1 MEMSRYTPPYQ
12 LTDAILALS
21 AEIAAKVKEISI
33 RSTLSTQ
40 PHLHRANRIRSV
52 HSSLAIEHNSLTLDQ
67 VTALLNGKRVLAPA
81 QEVLEVQNAF
91 RAYDLLPSLDPYD
104 LDDLL
109 KVHRVMMEG
118 LVAEAGTFRNQGVG
132 VYAGDRLIHA
142 GTPAQY
148 VPETMQQ
155 LFDWLRNT
163 QAHPLISSSVFHYEF
178 EFIHPFADGNGRTG
192 RLWQTLILQ
201 KWEPIFAYLPV
212 ESMILAHQSDYY
224 IVLNAANTQ
233 GSSTVFVEFMLEMIL
248 DALKNVYVEQ
258 HGSSV
263 GLSRE
268 EQLLALLRQDG
279 HMTIPRM
286 AERLGIGERQ
296 VRRLLAS
303 LKDQGRLRREGSS
316 KSGRWVVIAMS

>member
-12 LTDAILALS
+12 LTDAILALF
-21 AEIAAKVKEISI
+21 AEIAAKVTEISI

-91 RAYDLLPSLDPYD
+91 CAYDLLPSLDPYD

-224 IVLNAANTQ
+224 TVLNAANTQ

-258 HGSSV
+258 HGSSA

-268 EQLLALLRQDG
+268 EQLLVLLRQDG

-296 VRRLLAS
+296 VRRILAS

>member
-1 MEMSRYTPPYQ
+1 
-12 LTDAILALS
+12 
-21 AEIAAKVKEISI
+21 
-33 RSTLSTQ
+33 
-40 PHLHRANRIRSV
+40 
-52 HSSLAIEHNSLTLDQ
+52 
-67 VTALLNGKRVLAPA
+67 
-81 QEVLEVQNAF
+81 
-91 RAYDLLPSLDPYD
+91 
-104 LDDLL
+104 
-109 KVHRVMMEG
+109 MMEG

-132 VYAGDRLIHA
+132 VYAGNRLIHS

-155 LFDWLRNT
+155 LFNWLQNT
-163 QAHPLISSSVFHYEF
+163 ETHPLISSSVFHYEF
-178 EFIHPFADGNGRTG
+178 EFIHPFVDGNGRTG

-224 IVLNAANTQ
+224 TVLNAANTQ

-258 HGSSV
+258 HGSSA

>member
-1 MEMSRYTPPYQ
+1 MSTYTPPYQ
-12 LTDAILALS
+12 LTDAILRLS
-21 AEIAAKVKEISI
+21 TEIAAKVKEISI

-52 HSSLAIEHNSLTLDQ
+52 HSSLAIEHNSLTLGQ

-81 QEVLEVQNAF
+81 QEILEVQNAF

-104 LDDLL
+104 PDDLL

-132 VYAGDRLIHA
+132 VYAGNRLIHS

-224 IVLNAANTQ
+224 TVLNAANTQ

-258 HGSSV
+258 HGSSA

>member
-1 MEMSRYTPPYQ
+1 M
-12 LTDAILALS
+12 
-21 AEIAAKVKEISI
+21 
-33 RSTLSTQ
+33 
-40 PHLHRANRIRSV
+40 
-52 HSSLAIEHNSLTLDQ
+52 HSSLAIEHNSLSLGQ

-81 QEVLEVQNAF
+81 QEILEVQNAF

-118 LVAEAGTFRNQGVG
+118 LVSEAGTFRNQGVG

-224 IVLNAANTQ
+224 TVLNAANTQ

-258 HGSSV
+258 HGSSA

-303 LKDQGRLRREGSS
+303 LKDQGRLRREGSN

>member
-1 MEMSRYTPPYQ
+1 MSRYTPPYQ

-21 AEIAAKVKEISI
+21 TEIVAKVKEISI

-52 HSSLAIEHNSLTLDQ
+52 HSSLAIEHNSLTLGQ

-81 QEVLEVQNAF
+81 QEILEVQNAF

-104 LDDLL
+104 PDDLL

-132 VYAGDRLIHA
+132 VYAGNRLIHS

-224 IVLNAANTQ
+224 TVLNAANTQ

-258 HGSSV
+258 HGSSA

>member
-1 MEMSRYTPPYQ
+1 MSRYTPPYQ

-21 AEIAAKVKEISI
+21 TEIAAKVKEISI

-52 HSSLAIEHNSLTLDQ
+52 HSSLAIEHNSLTLGQ

-81 QEVLEVQNAF
+81 QEILEVQNAF

-104 LDDLL
+104 PDDLL

-132 VYAGDRLIHA
+132 VYAGNRLIHS

-155 LFDWLRNT
+155 LFNWLQNT
-163 QAHPLISSSVFHYEF
+163 ETHPLISSSVFHYEF
-178 EFIHPFADGNGRTG
+178 EFIHPFVDGNGRTG

-212 ESMILAHQSDYY
+212 ESMILAHQS
-224 IVLNAANTQ
+224 V
-233 GSSTVFVEFMLEMIL
+233 
-248 DALKNVYVEQ
+248 
-258 HGSSV
+258 
-263 GLSRE
+263 
-268 EQLLALLRQDG
+268 
-279 HMTIPRM
+279 TIPC
-286 AERLGIGERQ
+286 
-296 VRRLLAS
+296 
-303 LKDQGRLRREGSS
+303 
-316 KSGRWVVIAMS
+316 